1 MKVEVFSI
9 PGCSKCAQSRDALK
23 AVVESFGQDKVTW
36 RELNIVEEIDYAVEL
51 GVVSP
56 PSIAIDGE
64 LVFPTLPTA
73 NKLQEELMRRLERLR
88 TMSEHTDIA
97 VKDDHGY

>member
-1 MKVEVFSI
+1 L
-9 PGCSKCAQSRDALK
+9 Q
-23 AVVESFGQDKVTW
+23 AVVESFGHDKVTW
-36 RELNIVEEIDYAVEL
+36 REVNILDEIDYVVEL
-51 GVVSP
+51 GVVVP

-88 TMSEHTDIA
+88 TMSAHTDIA

>member
-1 MKVEVFSI
+1 MPIKVEVFST
-9 PGCSKCAQSRDALK
+9 PGCSTCTRSRDALK

-36 RELNIVEEIDYAVEL
+36 RELNVVEEIEYAVEL
-51 GVVSP
+51 GVLSP

-73 NKLQEELMRRLERLR
+73 NTLKEALMRRLERR
-88 TMSEHTDIA
+88 G
-97 VKDDHGY
+97 KR

>member
-1 MKVEVFSI
+1 MHMKVEVFSI
-9 PGCSKCAQSRDALK
+9 PGCSTCARSRDALK

-36 RELNIVEEIDYAVEL
+36 NELNVVEEIEYAVEL

-73 NKLQEELMRRLERLR
+73 TTLKNALRRRLERLG
-88 TMSEHTDIA
+88 
-97 VKDDHGY
+97 KP